1 MNEPLGIF
9 QDYLKR
15 KGLKVTTQ
23 REFILHVF
31 VRLTTP
37 VTVDELYQEV
47 VKLDPTISIS
57 TLYRTIKLI
66 AGCGLASSE
75 QTDEGAIHYKP
86 VVEVRFVMICEC
98 CGTETPFVNPYLDCI
113 HNEASRQKGFEL
125 RRCHTVIYGIC
136 NSCRK
141 REVSIPITSLT
152 ITA

>member
-75 QTDEGAIHYKP
+75 QTDEGAICY
-86 VVEVRFVMICEC
+86 
-98 CGTETPFVNPYLDCI
+98 D
-113 HNEASRQKGFEL
+113 L
-125 RRCHTVIYGIC
+125 RVLRD
-136 NSCRK
+136 
-141 REVSIPITSLT
+141 
-152 ITA
+152 

>member
-9 QDYLKR
+9 QSYLKR

-31 VRLTTP
+31 IRLATP
-37 VTVDELYQEV
+37 VTVDALYREV

-75 QTDEGAIHYKP
+75 QTEEGAIHYKP
-86 VVEVRFVMICEC
+86 VGELRFVMVCEC
-98 CGTETPFVNPYLDCI
+98 CGTETPFANPYLDCI
-113 HNEASRQKGFEL
+113 HNEVSRQKGFEL

-136 NSCRK
+136 RSCRK
-141 REVSIPITSLT
+141 REVALENTSIPV
-152 ITA
+152 TA

>member
-9 QDYLKR
+9 QSYLKR

-31 VRLTTP
+31 IRLTTP
-37 VTVDELYQEV
+37 VTVDALYREV

-75 QTDEGAIHYKP
+75 QTEEGAIHYKP
-86 VVEVRFVMICEC
+86 VGELRFVMVCER
-98 CGTETPFVNPYLDCI
+98 CGTETPFANPYLDCI

-136 NSCRK
+136 SSCRK
-141 REVSIPITSLT
+141 REVALETTSLPV
-152 ITA
+152 TA